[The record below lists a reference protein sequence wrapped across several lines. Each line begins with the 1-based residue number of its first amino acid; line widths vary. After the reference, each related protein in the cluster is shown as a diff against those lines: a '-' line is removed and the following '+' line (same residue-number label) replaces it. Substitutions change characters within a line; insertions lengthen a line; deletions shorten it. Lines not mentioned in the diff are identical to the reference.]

1 MASAE
6 YRGIGAKQA
15 AAPQQLTACK
25 L

>member
-1 MASAE
+1 MTSAA